1 MKKKTTIDK
10 LAHKYALNIKQIR
23 GPGPTKIIDFKNLN
37 KNFYDDIESNTITI
51 RDDTKLLNKIKDNS
65 IKEFIYTN
73 KGIPDIWKNKLNYQ
87 DELLNVITN
96 DKKLL
101 SYIGSS
107 TLTTKKNYSLDNK
120 FPKINVRYNGSK
132 LSKSRN
138 IINISNKKE
147 SNSMNE
153 ISEKNNNINVFN
165 TTLNRGLKNK
175 FNLRN
180 KGELTD
186 KEINTLMDDYKT
198 AYPIKEKLKELYITS
213 NYYNSNKNIN
223 LDNNGYGMIMDDLT
237 KIDENKTNFS
247 KRTNNS
253 IDTASHGMP
262 RHTFMY
268 INKKLVNKKQK
279 TFRQNIF
286 NNLSPSRENKFY
298 SSCNNS
304 LGKINRTIRFF
315 DANKENDDNIKM
327 NNPMVKKSIESINY
341 YGPYFS
347 FCPSCKNKNMN
358 YYYNMEPNKCIE
370 LIQFIK
376 KVRNKN
382 NIMNI
387 KRTISVS
394 PNQKT
399 AIIQKEVL
407 ESENGTQNGI
417 NSKAGGDLSENEKID
432 NFE

>member
-1 MKKKTTIDK
+1 MKPKTTIDK

-37 KNFYDDIESNTITI
+37 KNFYDDIESNSITI
-51 RDDTKLLNKIKDNS
+51 RDDTKMLNKIKDNS

-73 KGIPDIWKNKLNYQ
+73 KGIPDTWKNKLNYQ
-87 DELLNVITN
+87 EELLNVITN

-107 TLTTKKNYSLDNK
+107 TLATKKSYSIDYK
-120 FPKINVRYNGSK
+120 FPKINTRYDNSR
-132 LSKSRN
+132 LNKSRN
-138 IINISNKKE
+138 ILNITNKKE

-153 ISEKNNNINVFN
+153 ISEKNNNINNIFN

-175 FNLRN
+175 FGLKS

-198 AYPIKEKLKELYITS
+198 VYPIKEKLKELYITS
-213 NYYNSNKNIN
+213 NYYNSNKNIKVDSN
-223 LDNNGYGMIMDDLT
+223 KYGFTMDDVT

-247 KRTNNS
+247 KRTNNNS
-253 IDTASHGMP
+253 IDTTSHIMP
-262 RHTFMY
+262 RHTFMCT
-268 INKKLVNKKQK
+268 NKKLISKKQK

-286 NNLSPSRENKFY
+286 NNLYPSMENKYY
-298 SSCNNS
+298 SSCDNS
-304 LGKINRTIRFF
+304 LGKINKTIRFF
-315 DANKENDDNIKM
+315 DASKDNADSIKKT
-327 NNPMVKKSIESINY
+327 NPAVQKSIESINY

-387 KRTISVS
+387 KRTVSVS
-394 PNQKT
+394 PNQKSNNV
-399 AIIQKEVL
+399 QKETL
-407 ESENGTQNGI
+407 ESENI
-417 NSKAGGDLSENEKID
+417 VPSKAGDLSENEKND
-432 NFE
+432 DFE